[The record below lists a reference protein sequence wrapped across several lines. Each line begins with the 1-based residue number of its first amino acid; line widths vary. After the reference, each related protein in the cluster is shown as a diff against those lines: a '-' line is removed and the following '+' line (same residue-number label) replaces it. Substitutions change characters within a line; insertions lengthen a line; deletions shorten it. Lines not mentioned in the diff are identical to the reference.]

1 MVEHL
6 SDDDLQS
13 LPRGGHD
20 YRKLYAAYRLAVEH
34 KGSPTVILAKTVK
47 GWALGTGLEAR
58 NATHQ
63 IKELDPE
70 QLKTFRDRLQ
80 LPISDA
86 DIEDGDPP
94 YYHPGTDS
102 PEYEYLMARRQ
113 ALAGPMPTRVVRAKP
128 VPMPPPDTFAD
139 FLAGTG
145 EKVQASTT
153 TAFARMLRNLLRD
166 PGLGTRVV
174 PIIPDEARTFGLDA
188 LFRELKIYAPFGQA
202 YEPVDAA
209 LLLSYTE
216 ARDGRILEEGITEA
230 GSMAS
235 TTAAGTAYATWGQPM
250 IPFFIF
256 YSMFGFQRVG
266 DLIWSF
272 GDQRGRGFLLG
283 ATAGRTTL
291 TGEGLQHCDGQSQ
304 VLSTTVPNC
313 RAYDPA
319 FAYEVAV
326 IIREGI
332 ERMYG
337 ENAEDVFY
345 YLTLYNENY
354 SMPRDATGRRGRDR
368 ARASTGTPRRPSRRR
383 TARSC
388 WRAAPRCSRRSRRSS
403 CSPTSSTSPPTCGAR
418 RATSC
423 CARTRSRSSA
433 GTVCIPRSR
442 HACRTSPTRSRDA
455 SGPVI
460 AVTDFMKVVPDQ
472 ISRFVPQPFVPLGT
486 DGYGFSDT
494 RPALRRHFE
503 VDAPHIVVATL
514 DALAARRLGEA
525 GSRRQGDPA
534 LRHRSRP
541 SRSQDGLIVRTP
553 DGRLRRCGAGRP
565 RPSRRG
571 RRLPRHASSACR
583 RPRRRQRATFRPR

>member
-6 SDDDLQS
+6 SDQDLQS

-63 IKELDPE
+63 IKDLDPE

-153 TAFARMLRNLLRD
+153 TAFA
-166 PGLGTRVV
+166 PACSATCCVTRGS
-174 PIIPDEARTFGLDA
+174 ARASCRSSPTRRA
-188 LFRELKIYAPFGQA
+188 RSAWTRCSASSRSTRRSARQ

-216 ARDGRILEEGITEA
+216 AHDGRILEEGITEA

-326 IIREGI
+326 LIREGI

-354 SMPRDATGRRGRDR
+354 SMPPMPTGVEDGIVRGLYRYAEAPEQKKNRTQLLASGSAMLAALEAQQLLADEFDVAADVWSATSYKLLREDALEVERWNRLHPEEPARVPYVTDSCATR
-368 ARASTGTPRRPSRRR
+368 A
-383 TARSC
+383 ARSS
-388 WRAAPRCSRRSRRSS
+388 P
-403 CSPTSSTSPPTCGAR
+403 SPTS
-418 RATSC
+418 
-423 CARTRSRSSA
+423 
-433 GTVCIPRSR
+433 
-442 HACRTSPTRSRDA
+442 
-455 SGPVI
+455 
-460 AVTDFMKVVPDQ
+460 
-472 ISRFVPQPFVPLGT
+472 
-486 DGYGFSDT
+486 
-494 RPALRRHFE
+494 
-503 VDAPHIVVATL
+503 
-514 DALAARRLGEA
+514 
-525 GSRRQGDPA
+525 
-534 LRHRSRP
+534 
-541 SRSQDGLIVRTP
+541 
-553 DGRLRRCGAGRP
+553 
-565 RPSRRG
+565 
-571 RRLPRHASSACR
+571 
-583 RPRRRQRATFRPR
+583 